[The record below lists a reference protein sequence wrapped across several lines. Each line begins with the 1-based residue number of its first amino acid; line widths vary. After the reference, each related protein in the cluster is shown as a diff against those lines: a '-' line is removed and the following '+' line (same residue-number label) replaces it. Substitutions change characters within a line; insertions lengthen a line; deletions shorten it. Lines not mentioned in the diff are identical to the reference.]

1 MYDGPNVRE
10 AFVGDG
16 YGRNVGHGAL
26 GLGVTALYDQDI
38 ADADTRGY
46 QTPAP
51 LMGGQ
56 ALWMASIQLSQLNPH

>member
-1 MYDGPNVRE
+1 MQVTNAVTLRACGADAMMNKCVARE

-38 ADADTRGY
+38 AHVGTKR
-46 QTPAP
+46 P
-51 LMGGQ
+51 
-56 ALWMASIQLSQLNPH
+56 PHS